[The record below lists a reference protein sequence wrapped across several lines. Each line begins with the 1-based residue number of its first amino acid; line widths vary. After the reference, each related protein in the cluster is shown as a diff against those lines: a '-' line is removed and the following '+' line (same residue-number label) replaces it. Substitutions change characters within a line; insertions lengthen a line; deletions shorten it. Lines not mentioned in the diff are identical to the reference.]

1 MSEATIGQL
10 RICEE
15 AALLAEV
22 AFLDHLVGV
31 GVLTDAEATAV
42 LATLAERRAG
52 LIGTLFLRVRLDNR
66 RV

>member
-1 MSEATIGQL
+1 MREAKPGQV
-10 RICEE
+10 RVCDE

-22 AFLDHLVGV
+22 AFLDHLAGV

-42 LATLAERRAG
+42 LTTLAERHAG
-52 LIGTLFLRVRLDNR
+52 LIGSLFLRVRLDNR